1 MLKVWLSSFWSSK
14 YNSIA
19 LCRVDSQKDP
29 NLPNVHCECI
39 AAYKLALFLLH
50 VLVIRFSSVVA
61 VATFKIVIA
70 NKYKS
75 RERLNEIK
83 QRLK

>member
-1 MLKVWLSSFWSSK
+1 M
-14 YNSIA
+14 
-19 LCRVDSQKDP
+19 DSQKDP

-39 AAYKLALFLLH
+39 ATYKLALCLLN
-50 VLVIRFSSVVA
+50 VPAKCVPVIRFSSVVA
-61 VATFKIVIA
+61 VATFKIVVA

-75 RERLNEIK
+75 QEMLNEIK

>member
-1 MLKVWLSSFWSSK
+1 M
-14 YNSIA
+14 
-19 LCRVDSQKDP
+19 CRVDSQKDP

-61 VATFKIVIA
+61 VATFKIVVA